1 MQHCSIATLY
11 ISKCYMSES
20 EKKVFNYIKLTD
32 IKKTSNIK
40 YMTQDSG
47 LYLIKLST
55 KPDRGDGLPVVI

>member
-1 MQHCSIATLY
+1 
-11 ISKCYMSES
+11 MSES
-20 EKKVFNYIKLTD
+20 EKKVFNYKKLTD